1 MSTNLIWDK
10 EENVW
15 VYTGRVFTIS
25 EQIIK
30 FKEDYADFKTFEEWQ
45 KFRNLF
51 LANKNITWKEAF
63 ESSIEVKNAVD
74 IAWSHVCR
82 GGNKQRIFQVLDSL
96 AEVINN
102 QQQGEK

>member
-82 GGNKQRIFQVLDSL
+82 CGNKQRIFQVLDSL